1 MIIDAV
7 GLKGRDD
14 HSPSE
19 TADLRTL
26 PMQTKRA
33 AVLLRGSREVA
44 RPGVVEK

>member
-7 GLKGRDD
+7 GLKGTDD

-26 PMQTKRA
+26 PMQAKRA
-33 AVLLRGSREVA
+33 AILMLRLGKS
-44 RPGVVEK
+44 